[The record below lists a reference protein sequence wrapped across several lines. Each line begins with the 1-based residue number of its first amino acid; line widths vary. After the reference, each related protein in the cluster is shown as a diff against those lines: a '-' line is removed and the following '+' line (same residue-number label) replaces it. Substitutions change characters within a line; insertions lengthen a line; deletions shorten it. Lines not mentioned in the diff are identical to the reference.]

1 MLKRLKRVTKRT
13 YSELSQDFK
22 NKEYKKISHFFY
34 ILPKTIV
41 LGYPKTVTIEAT
53 NVCNINCEFCS
64 APPKLIERDPRGMT
78 MKEFQKCVDD
88 LKGVTHFIWLF
99 LAGDPLLNPQFP
111 EMVRYAADSGLHTTT
126 STNAFAMDK
135 DTADRLLDSNLDRL
149 IISFDGITKESY
161 ETMRRGSNFEKVKS
175 NIEYIA
181 KRKKELGKVKPILDL
196 QMIVTKINQGEEA
209 EYSKWA
215 EELGV
220 DEHCFKSLGIPSWF
234 LDRQTCDAIAEKYLP
249 TEGKRRYVQM
259 EEGNTSE
266 ALELKRDI
274 LCANRQRSVIM
285 SNGIVAICCYDI
297 KGKHDMGNIFEDSFA
312 NIWNS
317 DKYKKTRAAMANR
330 NLKICETCGETKEL
344 N

>member
-1 MLKRLKRVTKRT
+1 MLKRIKRVTKRT

-22 NKEYKKISHFFY
+22 NKEYRKIGHFFY
-34 ILPKTIV
+34 ILPKTIF
-41 LGYPKTVTIEAT
+41 LKYPKTVTIEAT

-64 APPKLIERDPRGMT
+64 APPKLIERPLQSMT
-78 MKEFQKCVDD
+78 MKEFQKSVDD

-99 LAGDPLLNPQFP
+99 LAGDPLLNPEFP
-111 EMVRYAADSGLHTTT
+111 EMVKYAADAGLHTTT
-126 STNAFAMDK
+126 STNAYAMDK
-135 DTADRLLDSNLDRL
+135 DTADRLLESNLDRL

-161 ETMRRGSNFEKVKS
+161 ETMRRGSNFEKVKA

-196 QMIVTKINQGEEA
+196 QMIVTKINQGEEE

-215 EELGV
+215 EDLGV

-234 LDRQTCDAIAEKYLP
+234 LDKPTCEYIADKYLP
-249 TEGKRRYVQM
+249 TEGKRRYHEQ

-266 ALELKRDI
+266 SLELKRDI

-285 SNGIVAICCYDI
+285 ADGTVAICCYDI
-297 KGKHDMGNIFEDSFA
+297 KGKYKMGDINENTFKEV
-312 NIWNS
+312 WNS
-317 DKYKKTRAAMANR
+317 DKYKKTRASMACLMLPMISSR
-330 NLKICETCGETKEL
+330 QSP
-344 N
+344 